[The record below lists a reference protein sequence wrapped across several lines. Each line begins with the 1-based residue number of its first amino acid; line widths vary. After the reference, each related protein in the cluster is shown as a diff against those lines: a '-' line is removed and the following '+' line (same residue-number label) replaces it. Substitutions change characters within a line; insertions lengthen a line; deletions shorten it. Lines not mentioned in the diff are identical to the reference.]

1 MPKTTGAADAPGDN
15 AIHLAHRVA
24 DLKRCFALSR
34 LVTETL
40 ELSEVLSRIM
50 TTSRQ
55 ALGAEA
61 ASLLLVDDAP
71 GPGQGELL
79 FTVAQGPAC
88 DHLQSGFRLGRGQG
102 VAGWVAE
109 QGEAVLIA
117 DAYEDARFN
126 RAVDVLTG
134 YRTRSMLCVPL
145 IYRDRIVGV
154 VQCINKVGGGAFTRD
169 DLETC
174 SLLGAQ
180 AAVAIVNARL
190 HGEALA
196 KQRMDFDMEVA
207 ASVQQGFWPK
217 GVPAL
222 AGFDVAGVSL
232 PCDATG
238 GDYYDYLMRPGC
250 AAENLFLVAVGDV
263 TGHGIQAALLMAS
276 VRAFLR
282 SRLLSPGGPGS
293 IVSDVNRLLAE
304 DMGATGRFITLFL
317 LELCPLTGHIRYVRA
332 GHDPALLYD
341 PGRDIFLEL
350 GGRGIPLG
358 IDGDWRYEENVVEGL
373 PPGAVLALG
382 TDGIWEARST
392 SGEMYG
398 KTRLRHALRRA
409 AAGDAASV
417 AREVLSDLEAFLQ
430 GEPNRD
436 DVTLVVVK
444 ALADAKHTEAA

>member
-1 MPKTTGAADAPGDN
+1 MTQGTSTPDAAGDA
-15 AIHLAHRVA
+15 AHLARKL
-24 DLKRCFALSR
+24 DNLRRCFALSR
-34 LVTETL
+34 LVAESL
-40 ELSEVLSRIM
+40 DLSEVLERIM

-61 ASLLLVDDAP
+61 ASLLLVDETP
-71 GPGQGELL
+71 GPGFGELI

-88 DHLQSGFRLGRGQG
+88 GRLQSGFRLAPGEG
-102 VAGWVAE
+102 VAGWVASR
-109 QGEAVLIA
+109 GEAVLLP
-117 DAYEDARFN
+117 DAYADSRFN
-126 RAVDVLTG
+126 RAVDTVTG

-145 IYRDRIVGV
+145 IYRERIVGV
-154 VQCINKVGGGAFTRD
+154 VQCINKVGGGEFTPD

-217 GVPAL
+217 DAPAL
-222 AGFDVAGVSL
+222 SGFDVAGVSL

-250 AAENLFLVAVGDV
+250 GQEGLFLVAVGDV

-282 SRLLSPGGPGS
+282 SRLLSPGSPGE
-293 IVSDVNRLLAE
+293 IVSDVNRLLTE
-304 DMGATGRFITLFL
+304 DMGTSGRFITLFL
-317 LELCPLTGHIRYVRA
+317 LELCPAAGELRYVRA
-332 GHDPALLYD
+332 GHDPALLYN
-341 PGRDIFLEL
+341 PASGEFQEL

-358 IDGDWRYEENVVEGL
+358 IEADWRYEENVVQGL

-382 TDGIWEARST
+382 TDGIWEARGQE
-392 SGEMYG
+392 GEMYG
-398 KTRLRHALRRA
+398 KTRLRQALRRA
-409 AAGDAASV
+409 AAGDAGSI
-417 AREVLSDLEAFLQ
+417 ARAVLADLSAFTR
-430 GEPNRD
+430 GEPNHD
-436 DVTLVVVK
+436 DVTLVVIK
-444 ALADAKHTEAA
+444 ALPGAKHTEAA

>member
-1 MPKTTGAADAPGDN
+1 MTPTDAKPAEAGD
-15 AIHLAHRVA
+15 AVSLSRKIDGLR
-24 DLKRCFALSR
+24 RCFALSR
-34 LVTETL
+34 LVAESL
-40 ELSEVLSRIM
+40 DLSEVLERIM

-61 ASLLLVDDAP
+61 ASLLLVDDTP
-71 GPGQGELL
+71 GPGQGELV

-88 DHLQSGFRLGRGQG
+88 VPLKSGFRLAPGQG
-102 VAGWVAE
+102 VAGWVAAS
-109 QGEAVLIA
+109 GEPVLLD
-117 DAYEDARFN
+117 DAYADSRFN
-126 RAVDVLTG
+126 RDVDRQTG

-145 IYRDRIVGV
+145 TYRERVIGV
-154 VQCINKVGGGAFTRD
+154 VQCINKVGGGEFGPD
-169 DLETC
+169 DLETF
-174 SLLGAQ
+174 SLLAAQ

-217 GVPAL
+217 GAPAL
-222 AGFDVAGVSL
+222 AGFDVAGVSR

-238 GDYYDYLMRPGC
+238 GDYYDYLMRPG
-250 AAENLFLVAVGDV
+250 EHGERHFLVAVGDV

-282 SRLLSPGGPGS
+282 SRLLSPGGPAA
-293 IVSDVNRLLAE
+293 IVGDVNRLLAE
-304 DMGATGRFITLFL
+304 DMGVSGRFITLFL
-317 LELCPLTGHIRYVRA
+317 LELCPETGELRYVRA

-341 PGRDIFLEL
+341 PATDEFQEL

-358 IDGDWRYEENVVEGL
+358 IDGDWRYEENLVKGL

-382 TDGIWEARST
+382 TDGIWEARGAN
-392 SGEMYG
+392 GEMYG

-409 AAGDAASV
+409 ASLDAAGV
-417 AREVLSDLEAFLQ
+417 AREALADLEAFRQ
-430 GEPNRD
+430 GEPSRD

-444 ALADAKHTEAA
+444 AWAKTKHTEAA